1 MKPARY
7 LTLFILLAA
16 STTLGAAELPYLRK
30 QGTAT
35 QLIVDSQPFL
45 MRGGE
50 LDNSSGEP
58 AYLRRSW
65 PKLKALNMNALV
77 APVYWNVIEPTEGKY
92 DFATVDGLIADAR
105 ANEMHLVLLW
115 FGSWK
120 NSMSCYTPDWVK
132 QDVARFPRSLSAAGT
147 TMEILSPFGVSNRDA
162 DARVFAALMKHLRE
176 TDNNRTVVMIQVENE
191 VGMIPDA
198 RDHSPEANRLFT
210 GPVPAALMD
219 YLAKHTAELAPEL
232 RATWQAAG
240 MKSKGTWE
248 EVFGTSAAAE
258 EVFMAWHFALYT
270 HAVAAAG
277 KAEHRLP
284 MYTNAALIRPGYQ
297 PGQYPSAGPLPH
309 LIDIW
314 RAAAPALDFI
324 APDIYF
330 AGKFAE
336 WTKLYTRSSNP
347 LFIPETLRSPDA
359 AVNVL
364 YALGAHD
371 AICFSPYAIEAI
383 SEPAEGLLTKS
394 YDLVAQ
400 LTPLL
405 ASVQGKGMT
414 AGFLQESIESKQPQQ
429 VRLGGWTI
437 FATFERTTGTAL
449 ADGISIAVGTENTM
463 MSVTGGVSRPVV
475 MLPAGGLA
483 IATGQDE
490 FIFAGTGLVLTF
502 ATGEASLQTGILSV
516 EEGRFVDGKWEHIRW
531 LNGDQTHQGRHV
543 RLESGRFTI
552 QRVKLYRYR

>member
-1 MKPARY
+1 MKLLRSLP
-7 LTLFILLAA
+7 LILLALA
-16 STTLGAAELPYLRK
+16 TGYSAVELPHLRK

-35 QLIVDSQPFL
+35 QLIVDGQPFL

-50 LDNSSGEP
+50 LDNSTGEP

-65 PKLKALNMNALV
+65 PKLKALNLNTVV
-77 APVYWNVIEPTEGKY
+77 APVYWHVIEPVEGKY
-92 DFATVDGLIADAR
+92 DFSTIDGLLQDAR
-105 ANEMHLVLLW
+105 ANGMRLVLLW

-120 NSMSCYTPDWVK
+120 NSMSCYAPDWVK
-132 QDVARFPRSLSAAGT
+132 RDVARFPRSVSAEGV
-147 TMEILSPFGVSNRDA
+147 TMEIMSPFSTANRDA
-162 DARVFAALMKHLRE
+162 DVRVFTALMKHLRE
-176 TDNNRTVVMIQVENE
+176 TDTARTVVMMQVENE
-191 VGMIPDA
+191 IGMIPDA
-198 RDHSPEANRLFT
+198 RDHSAEADRLFA
-210 GPVPAALMD
+210 GPVPAALME
-219 YLAKHTAELAPEL
+219 YLTKHAAELAPEL

-240 MKSKGTWE
+240 QKTKGTWT
-248 EVFGTSAAAE
+248 EVFGSGAAAE
-258 EVFMAWHFALYT
+258 EIFMAWHFALYT
-270 HAVAAAG
+270 QAVTAAG
-277 KAEHRLP
+277 KAELALP

-309 LIDIW
+309 LLDVW
-314 RAAAPALDFI
+314 RAGAPSLDLL

-336 WTKLYTRSSNP
+336 WCKLYTRGGNP

-359 AVNVL
+359 SVNVL
-364 YALGAHD
+364 YAFGAHD
-371 AICFSPYAIEAI
+371 AMGFSPYAIEAI
-383 SEPAEGLLTKS
+383 SEPGESLLTKS

-405 ASVQGKGMT
+405 ATLQGKGRT
-414 AGFLQESIESKQPQQ
+414 AGFLQESLESKQPQQ

-437 FATFERTTGTAL
+437 NATFERASGAAL

-463 MSVTGGVSRPVV
+463 MSTGGASRPATV
-475 MLPAGGLA
+475 LPSGGLV
-483 IATGQDE
+483 ISLGEDE

-502 ATGEASLQTGILSV
+502 AAKEAGVQPGILSV
-516 EEGRFVDGKWEHIRW
+516 EEGRFVDGKWEHVRW

-543 RLESGRFTI
+543 RLDPGRFTI